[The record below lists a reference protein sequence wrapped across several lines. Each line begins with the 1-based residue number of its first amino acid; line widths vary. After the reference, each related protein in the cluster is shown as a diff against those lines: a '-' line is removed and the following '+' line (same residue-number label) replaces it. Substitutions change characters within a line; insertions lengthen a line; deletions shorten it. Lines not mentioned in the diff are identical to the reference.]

1 MGEIGFNLTFYQSR
15 VYAEQMECVVR
26 SEDGIVLISPGGEV
40 SNGVLDWSVI
50 QVLVKKLRTLRKEGA
65 AEIEFY
71 RLLDKIY
78 SLSVD
83 KEFSVTEDV
92 CKHQ

>member
-50 QVLVKKLRTLRKEGA
+50 QVLEKKLRMLRKEGA
-65 AEIEFY
+65 AEIELY
-71 RLLDKIY
+71 KLLDKIC
-78 SLSVD
+78 SLTVD
-83 KEFSVTEDV
+83 KQFSVVDDV
-92 CKHQ
+92 YRHQ